1 MGLLIS
7 LLISAAFGYVAAN
20 LMKLACPWYLYVILG
35 LAGGFVG
42 SILFDLI
49 GFSSNSIISDAIV
62 SIIGACIVVVGYR
75 ALKK

>member
-7 LLISAAFGYVAAN
+7 LLLSAAFGYVAAKLSN
-20 LMKLACPWYLYVILG
+20 LAGPWYLYVILG

-42 SILFDLI
+42 HVLFGLI
-49 GFSSNSIISDAIV
+49 GFSSNSILSEAIV
-62 SIIGACIVVVGYR
+62 SVVGACVVIALYR

>member
-1 MGLLIS
+1 
-7 LLISAAFGYVAAN
+7 
-20 LMKLACPWYLYVILG
+20 WLYVLLG

-42 SILFDLI
+42 TLVFGLI

>member
-20 LMKLACPWYLYVILG
+20 LMHLAGPWWLYVLLG

-42 SILFDLI
+42 TLVFGLI

-62 SIIGACIVVVGYR
+62 SIIGACIVVDGYR